1 MEKELARRAKE
12 KENLQGEV
20 ARAQGKLGN
29 ERFVAKAPERV
40 VAEEREKLEKSREM
54 LAATEERIAS
64 MEALKKQA

>member
-1 MEKELARRAKE
+1 MEKELARLAKE

-40 VAEEREKLEKSREM
+40 VAEEREKLEKYREM